1 MPSCSRWTPSR
12 NAATVPVLF
21 PFAQVQKQLLHD
33 CNHCP
38 VYSQQVFGRHR
49 CCCPP
54 QCRSQQWAI
63 SFSATHNTEEYHSR
77 HFHDTLTK
85 GFLGHRGKDFYR
97 SRFRFE
103 QSKKKYGN
111 EDMCFEDRCA
121 ARFHRLEPLNA
132 NVL

>member
-1 MPSCSRWTPSR
+1 MAGGPLLEMLPLSLCFFLLLKSRSNCCMIAITVLYIPSKSLGDTG
-12 NAATVPVLF
+12 AAAHRSVDHSSGQS
-21 PFAQVQKQLLHD
+21 PFQ
-33 CNHCP
+33 
-38 VYSQQVFGRHR
+38 
-49 CCCPP
+49 PP
-54 QCRSQQWAI
+54 
-63 SFSATHNTEEYHSR
+63 HNTEEYHSR

-111 EDMCFEDRCA
+111 EDMCFEDGCA
-121 ARFHRLEPLNA
+121 ARFHRIEPLNA